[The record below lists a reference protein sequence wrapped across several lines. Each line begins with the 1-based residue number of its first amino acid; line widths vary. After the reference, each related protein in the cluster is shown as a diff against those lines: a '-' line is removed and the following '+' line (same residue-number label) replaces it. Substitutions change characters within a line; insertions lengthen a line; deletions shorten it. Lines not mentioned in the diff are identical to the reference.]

1 MQQDKL
7 FDFLKSEADKPF
19 YGWDFSY
26 LEHRMAT
33 APMDWS
39 YPSII
44 LQKLRGE
51 TPPQSLLDM
60 GTGGGEFF
68 SMLRPFPPRT
78 AATEGYEPN
87 VAFARARLEPMGVRV
102 VNFKDE
108 NHLPFRDG
116 EFELII
122 NRHESYAPQEVF
134 RILAPG
140 GEFITQQVG
149 EINDQELKRLL
160 SAPDNP
166 NDTPWNLGYATH
178 QLKDL
183 GFKIIEA
190 RECFPETRIFD
201 AGAVVYYLKAIPW
214 EVPDFTVEKYFEPL
228 SHIHE
233 KIQEQGYLALR
244 SHRFLIV
251 AKKEN

>member
-7 FDFLKSEADKPF
+7 FDFLKSEANKPF

-44 LQKLRGE
+44 LQKLRGD
-51 TPPQSLLDM
+51 TSPQSMLDM

-68 SMLRPFPPRT
+68 SMLRPFPPNT
-78 AATEGYEPN
+78 AVTEGYEPN

-102 VNFKDE
+102 VYFKDE
-108 NHLPFRDG
+108 RLLPFQDG

-122 NRHESYAPQEVF
+122 NRHESYAPHEVF

-140 GEFITQQVG
+140 GKFITQQVG
-149 EINDQELKRLL
+149 EINDQELKHLL
-160 SAPDNP
+160 GAPDNP
-166 NDTPWNLGYATH
+166 DEVPWNLGFATH
-178 QLKDL
+178 QLKEI

-214 EVPDFTVEKYFEPL
+214 EVPDFTVEKYYEPL
-228 SHIHE
+228 ARLYE
-233 KIQEQGYLALR
+233 RIQKNGYLSVK
-244 SHRFLIV
+244 SHRFLVV
-251 AKKEN
+251 AKKEI